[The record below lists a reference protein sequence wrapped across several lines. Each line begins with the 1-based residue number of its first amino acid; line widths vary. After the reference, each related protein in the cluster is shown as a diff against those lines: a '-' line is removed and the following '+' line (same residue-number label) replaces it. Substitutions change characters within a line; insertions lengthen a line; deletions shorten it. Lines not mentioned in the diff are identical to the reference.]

1 MIKRVI
7 SRLGILAV
15 VLFGVTLLTFF
26 YTSLSPVDAAQ
37 ALAVRRYTRPTE
49 EQVTQV
55 RQELGLD
62 QPLIK
67 QYTGWLTKA
76 VKGDF
81 GNSYN
86 TGKPIIDELS
96 ASMRPTLKLAAMS
109 LLFTALLSIPL
120 GVLSAARKGGFA
132 DKSIYLLG
140 IICMSVPNYWIGFR
154 LMLAFAVNIPLFSI
168 MGAEN
173 WVDFVLPALAIAIP
187 TAAANIRVFR
197 SSLLDG
203 YNSDF
208 VMYARTRGISEFKI
222 AGMVSRYA
230 LPPLVTLFGQ
240 SFGFTIAGSAMIE
253 SVFSIPGVGSML
265 VTALSSRDTVTIN
278 ACVLVIAVI
287 FVAVNFLAEI
297 VCALLDPKAHS
308 KERAYDT

>member
-1 MIKRVI
+1 MMKRII
-7 SRLGILAV
+7 SRLLILVV

-49 EQVTQV
+49 EQVVEV
-55 RQELGLD
+55 RHELGLD

-67 QYTGWLTKA
+67 QYTDWLGKA
-76 VKGDF
+76 VHGDF

-86 TGKPIIDELS
+86 TGRPIIEELT
-96 ASMRPTLKLAAMS
+96 ASMKPTLKLAAAA
-109 LLFTALLSIPL
+109 LLFTSLFSIPL
-120 GVLSAARKGGFA
+120 GVLSAVRKGGFS
-132 DKSIYLLG
+132 DKTIYLFG
-140 IICMSVPNYWIGFR
+140 IVCMSVPNYWIGFM
-154 LMLAFAVNIPLFSI
+154 LMIAFAVNIPLFSI

-173 WVDFVLPALAIAIP
+173 WKDFVLPSLAGAIP

-208 VMYARTRGISEFKI
+208 VLYARARGISERKI

-230 LPPLVTLFGQ
+230 LPPLVTLLGQ

-253 SVFSIPGVGSML
+253 FVFSIPGVGSML
-265 VTALSSRDTVTIN
+265 VSALSARDTVTVN

-287 FVAVNFLAEI
+287 FVVVNFIAEI
-297 VCALLDPKAHS
+297 INAILNPKEQK
-308 KERAYDT
+308 KESTYAS

>member
-1 MIKRVI
+1 MMKRII
-7 SRLGILAV
+7 SRLLILAV

-37 ALAVRRYTRPTE
+37 ALAVRRYSRPTE
-49 EQVTQV
+49 EQVVEV
-55 RQELGLD
+55 RHELGLD

-67 QYTGWLTKA
+67 QYTDWLGKA
-76 VKGDF
+76 VHGDF

-86 TGKPIIDELS
+86 TGRPIIEELT
-96 ASMRPTLKLAAMS
+96 ASMKPTLKLAAAA

-120 GVLSAARKGGFA
+120 GVLSAARKGGFS
-132 DKSIYLLG
+132 DKTIYLFG
-140 IICMSVPNYWIGFR
+140 IVCMSVPNYWIGFM
-154 LMLAFAVNIPLFSI
+154 LMIAFAVNIPLFSI

-173 WVDFVLPALAIAIP
+173 WKDFVLPSLAVAIP

-208 VMYARTRGISEFKI
+208 VLYARARGISERKI

-230 LPPLVTLFGQ
+230 LPPLVTLLGQ

-253 SVFSIPGVGSML
+253 FVFSIPGVGSML
-265 VTALSSRDTVTIN
+265 VSALSARDTVTVN

-287 FVAVNFLAEI
+287 FVVVNFIAEI
-297 VCALLDPKAHS
+297 INAILNPKEQK
-308 KERAYDT
+308 KESAYAS

>member
-1 MIKRVI
+1 MMKRII
-7 SRLGILAV
+7 SRLLILAV

-49 EQVTQV
+49 EQVVEV
-55 RQELGLD
+55 RHELGLD

-67 QYTGWLTKA
+67 QYTDWLGKA
-76 VKGDF
+76 VHGDF

-86 TGKPIIDELS
+86 TGRPIIEELT
-96 ASMRPTLKLAAMS
+96 ASMKPTLKLAAAA

-120 GVLSAARKGGFA
+120 GVLSAARKGGFS
-132 DKSIYLLG
+132 DKTIYLFG
-140 IICMSVPNYWIGFR
+140 IVCMSVPNYWIGFM
-154 LMLAFAVNIPLFSI
+154 LMIAFAVNIPLFSI

-173 WVDFVLPALAIAIP
+173 WKDFVLPSLAVAIP

-208 VMYARTRGISEFKI
+208 VLYARARGISERKI

-230 LPPLVTLFGQ
+230 LPPLVTLLGQ

-253 SVFSIPGVGSML
+253 FVFSIPGVGSML
-265 VTALSSRDTVTIN
+265 VSALSARDTVTVN

-287 FVAVNFLAEI
+287 FVVVNFIAEI
-297 VCALLDPKAHS
+297 INAILNPKEQK
-308 KERAYDT
+308 KESAYAS

>member
-1 MIKRVI
+1 MIKRI
-7 SRLGILAV
+7 ITRLVVLAV

-26 YTSLSPVDAAQ
+26 YTSLSSVDAGQ
-37 ALAVRRYTRPTE
+37 ALAVRRYTRPTT
-49 EQVTQV
+49 EQITEV
-55 RQELGLD
+55 RHELGLD
-62 QPLIK
+62 KPFGE
-67 QYTGWLTKA
+67 QYISWIGKA

-86 TGKPIIDELS
+86 TGKPITTELT
-96 ASMRPTLKLAAMS
+96 ASLKPTVTMAFIS

-120 GVLSAARKGGFA
+120 GVLSASRKGGFA
-132 DKSIYLLG
+132 DKTIYLFG
-140 IICMSVPNYWIGFR
+140 IVCMSVPNYWIGFM
-154 LMLAFAVNIPLFSI
+154 LMIAFAVQLPWFSI

-173 WVDFVLPALAIAIP
+173 LKDFVLPSLAIAIP

-208 VMYARTRGISEFKI
+208 VMYARARGISELKI

-230 LPPLVTLFGQ
+230 LPPLVTLLGQ

-253 SVFSIPGVGSML
+253 FVFSIPGVGSML
-265 VTALSSRDTVTIN
+265 VTALGSRDTVTVN

-287 FVAVNFLAEI
+287 FVAVNFLAEVI
-297 VCALLDPKAHS
+297 NTVLNPKGQA
-308 KERAYDT
+308 KERAYDR

>member
-1 MIKRVI
+1 MMKRII
-7 SRLGILAV
+7 SRLLILVV

-49 EQVTQV
+49 EQVVEV
-55 RQELGLD
+55 RHELGLD

-67 QYTGWLTKA
+67 QYTDWLGKA
-76 VKGDF
+76 VHGDF

-86 TGKPIIDELS
+86 TGRPIIEELT
-96 ASMRPTLKLAAMS
+96 ASMKPTLKLAAAA
-109 LLFTALLSIPL
+109 LLFTSLFSIPL
-120 GVLSAARKGGFA
+120 GVLSAVRKGGFS
-132 DKSIYLLG
+132 DKTIYLFG
-140 IICMSVPNYWIGFR
+140 IVCMSVPNYWIGFM
-154 LMLAFAVNIPLFSI
+154 LMIAFAVNIPLFSI

-173 WVDFVLPALAIAIP
+173 WKDFVLPSLAGAIP
-187 TAAANIRVFR
+187 TAAANIRVFH

-208 VMYARTRGISEFKI
+208 VLYARARGISERKI

-230 LPPLVTLFGQ
+230 LPPLVTLLGQ

-253 SVFSIPGVGSML
+253 FVFSIPGVGSML
-265 VTALSSRDTVTIN
+265 VSALSARDTVTVN

-287 FVAVNFLAEI
+287 FVVVNFIAEI
-297 VCALLDPKAHS
+297 INAILNPKEQK
-308 KERAYDT
+308 KESAYAS

>member
-1 MIKRVI
+1 MIKHI
-7 SRLGILAV
+7 LSRLGVLAV

-96 ASMRPTLKLAAMS
+96 ASMRPTLKLAAMA

-132 DKSIYLLG
+132 DKSIYLFG
-140 IICMSVPNYWIGFR
+140 IICMSVPNYWIGFM
-154 LMLAFAVNIPLFSI
+154 LMLAFAVHIPLFSI

-173 WVDFVLPALAIAIP
+173 WKDFVLPALAVAIP

-208 VMYARTRGISEFKI
+208 VMYARTRGISEFRI

-230 LPPLVTLFGQ
+230 LPPLVTLLAQ

-253 SVFSIPGVGSML
+253 FVFSIPGVGSML
-265 VTALSSRDTVTIN
+265 VTALGSRDTVTIN

-297 VCALLDPKAHS
+297 VNILLDPKAHS

>member
-1 MIKRVI
+1 MTKRIV
-7 SRLGILAV
+7 SRLLILVV

-49 EQVTQV
+49 EQVVQV
-55 RQELGLD
+55 RHELGLD

-67 QYTGWLTKA
+67 QYTDWLGKA
-76 VKGDF
+76 VHGDF

-86 TGKPIIDELS
+86 TGRPIIEELT
-96 ASMRPTLKLAAMS
+96 ASMKPTLKLAAMA

-132 DKSIYLLG
+132 DKTVYLFG
-140 IICMSVPNYWIGFR
+140 IVCMSVPNYWIGFM
-154 LMLAFAVNIPLFSI
+154 LMIAFAVNIPIFSI

-173 WVDFVLPALAIAIP
+173 WKDFILPSLAVAVP

-208 VMYARTRGISEFKI
+208 VMYARARGISERKI

-230 LPPLVTLFGQ
+230 LPPLITLLGQ

-253 SVFSIPGVGSML
+253 FVFSIPGVGSML
-265 VTALSSRDTVTIN
+265 VTALSARDTVTVN

-287 FVAVNFLAEI
+287 FVIVNFLAEI
-297 VCALLDPKAHS
+297 INTVLNPKEQK
-308 KERAYDT
+308 KERAYAA

>member
-1 MIKRVI
+1 MIKRI
-7 SRLGILAV
+7 LSRLGVLAV

-96 ASMRPTLKLAAMS
+96 ASMRPTLKLAAMA

-132 DKSIYLLG
+132 DKSIYLFG
-140 IICMSVPNYWIGFR
+140 IVCMSVPNYWIGFM
-154 LMLAFAVNIPLFSI
+154 LMLALAVNIPLFSI

-173 WVDFVLPALAIAIP
+173 WIDFVLPALAIAIP

-208 VMYARTRGISEFKI
+208 VMYARARGISERKI
-222 AGMVSRYA
+222 AGIVSRYA
-230 LPPLVTLFGQ
+230 LPPLVTLLGQ

-297 VCALLDPKAHS
+297 VNTLLDPKAHS

>member
-1 MIKRVI
+1 MIKRII
-7 SRLGILAV
+7 SRLGVLAV

-67 QYTGWLTKA
+67 QYTGRLTKA

-96 ASMRPTLKLAAMS
+96 ASMRPTLKLAATA

-132 DKSIYLLG
+132 DKSIYLFG
-140 IICMSVPNYWIGFR
+140 IVCMSVPNYWIGFM
-154 LMLAFAVNIPLFSI
+154 LMIAFAVNIPLFSI

-173 WVDFVLPALAIAIP
+173 LKDYVLPSLAIAIP
-187 TAAANIRVFR
+187 TASANIRVFR

-208 VMYARTRGISEFKI
+208 VMYARARGISERKI
-222 AGMVSRYA
+222 AEIVSRYA
-230 LPPLVTLFGQ
+230 LPPLVTLLGQ

-253 SVFSIPGVGSML
+253 FVFSIPGVGSML
-265 VTALSSRDTVTIN
+265 VTALSSRDTVTSTFN
-278 ACVLVIAVI
+278 S
-287 FVAVNFLAEI
+287 
-297 VCALLDPKAHS
+297 P
-308 KERAYDT
+308 

>member
-1 MIKRVI
+1 MIKRIV
-7 SRLGILAV
+7 SRLLILAF

-49 EQVTQV
+49 EQVVQV
-55 RQELGLD
+55 RHELGLD

-67 QYTGWLTKA
+67 QYTDWLGKA
-76 VKGDF
+76 VHGDF

-86 TGKPIIDELS
+86 TGRPIIEELT
-96 ASMRPTLKLAAMS
+96 ASMRPTVKLAAMA

-120 GVLSAARKGGFA
+120 GVLSASGKGGIA
-132 DKSIYLLG
+132 DKTVYLFG
-140 IICMSVPNYWIGFR
+140 IVCMSVPNYWIGFM
-154 LMLAFAVNIPLFSI
+154 LMIAFAVNIPLFSI

-173 WVDFVLPALAIAIP
+173 LKDFILPSLAVAVP

-208 VMYARTRGISEFKI
+208 VMYARARGISERKI
-222 AGMVSRYA
+222 AGMVSRFA
-230 LPPLVTLFGQ
+230 LPPLITLLGQ

-253 SVFSIPGVGSML
+253 FVFSIPGVGSML
-265 VTALSSRDTVTIN
+265 VTALSARDTVTVN

-287 FVAVNFLAEI
+287 FVAVNFLAEVI
-297 VCALLDPKAHS
+297 NTILNPKENK
-308 KERAYDT
+308 KERAYAS

>member
-1 MIKRVI
+1 MTKRIV
-7 SRLGILAV
+7 SRLLILVV

-26 YTSLSPVDAAQ
+26 YTSLSPIDAAQ

-49 EQVTQV
+49 EQVVQV
-55 RQELGLD
+55 RHELGLD

-67 QYTGWLTKA
+67 QYTDWLGKA
-76 VKGDF
+76 VHGDF

-86 TGKPIIDELS
+86 TGRPIIEELT
-96 ASMRPTLKLAAMS
+96 ASMKPTLKLAAMA

-132 DKSIYLLG
+132 DKTVYLFG
-140 IICMSVPNYWIGFR
+140 IVCMSVPNYWIGFM
-154 LMLAFAVNIPLFSI
+154 LMIAFAVNIPIFSI

-173 WVDFVLPALAIAIP
+173 WKDFVLPSLAVAVP

-208 VMYARTRGISEFKI
+208 VMYARARGISERKI

-230 LPPLVTLFGQ
+230 LPPLITLLGQ

-253 SVFSIPGVGSML
+253 FVFSIPGVGSML
-265 VTALSSRDTVTIN
+265 VTALSARDTVTVN

-287 FVAVNFLAEI
+287 FVIVNFLAEI
-297 VCALLDPKAHS
+297 INTVLNPKEQK
-308 KERAYDT
+308 KERAYAA

>member
-1 MIKRVI
+1 MKKRII
-7 SRLGILAV
+7 SRLIMLTV

-26 YTSLSPVDAAQ
+26 YTSLSPVDAGQ

-55 RQELGLD
+55 RHELGLD
-62 QPLIK
+62 QPLAK
-67 QYTGWLTKA
+67 QYTDWLGRA
-76 VKGDF
+76 LRGDF

-86 TGKPIIDELS
+86 TGKPIIDELT
-96 ASMRPTLKLAAMS
+96 ASLKPTVTLALLS
-109 LLFTALLSIPL
+109 LLFTVLLSIPL
-120 GVLSAARKGGFA
+120 GVLSASRKGGFA
-132 DKSIYLLG
+132 DKTIYLFG
-140 IICMSVPNYWIGFR
+140 IVCMSVPNYWIGFM
-154 LMLAFAVNIPLFSI
+154 LMLAFAVQLPWFGI

-173 WVDFVLPALAIAIP
+173 LRDLVLPSLAAAIP

-208 VMYARTRGISEFKI
+208 VMYARARGISERKI

-230 LPPLVTLFGQ
+230 LPPLVTLLGQ

-253 SVFSIPGVGSML
+253 FVFSIPGVGSML
-265 VTALSSRDTVTIN
+265 VTALGSRDTVTVN

-287 FVAVNFLAEI
+287 FVAVNFLAEVI
-297 VCALLDPKAHS
+297 NAFLNPKEQT
-308 KERAYDT
+308 KERAYA

>member
-1 MIKRVI
+1 MIKRI
-7 SRLGILAV
+7 FSRLLVLAA

-37 ALAVRRYTRPTE
+37 ALAVRRFTRPTA

-55 RQELGLD
+55 RHELGLD
-62 QPLIK
+62 QPLAK
-67 QYTGWLTKA
+67 QYIAWISKA
-76 VKGDF
+76 VSGDF

-96 ASMRPTLKLAAMS
+96 ASMRPTLRLAALA

-120 GVLSAARKGGFA
+120 GVWSASGKGGFA
-132 DKSIYLLG
+132 DKSIYLFG
-140 IICMSVPNYWIGFR
+140 IVCMSVPNYWIGFM

-168 MGAEN
+168 MGADDLK
-173 WVDFVLPALAIAIP
+173 DFILPALAVAIP
-187 TAAANIRVFR
+187 TSAANIRVFR

-208 VMYARTRGISEFKI
+208 VMYARARGISEIKI

-230 LPPLVTLFGQ
+230 LPPLVTLLGQ

-253 SVFSIPGVGSML
+253 FVFSIQGIGSML
-265 VTALSSRDTVTIN
+265 VTALGSRDTVTIN

-287 FVAVNFLAEI
+287 FVAVNFLAEVI
-297 VCALLDPKAHS
+297 NAVLDPKRHT

>member
-1 MIKRVI
+1 MIKRI
-7 SRLGILAV
+7 LSRLLVLAV

-26 YTSLSPVDAAQ
+26 YTSLSTVDAAQ
-37 ALAVRRYTRPTE
+37 ALAVRRFTRPTA

-55 RQELGLD
+55 RHELGLD
-62 QPLIK
+62 QPLAK
-67 QYTGWLTKA
+67 QYVAWLSKA
-76 VKGDF
+76 VSGEF

-86 TGKPIIDELS
+86 TGKPIINELS
-96 ASMRPTLKLAAMS
+96 ASLQPTLRLASMA

-120 GVLSAARKGGFA
+120 GVWSASGKGGIA
-132 DKSIYLLG
+132 DKSIYLFG
-140 IICMSVPNYWIGFR
+140 IVCMSVPNYWIGFM

-168 MGAEN
+168 MGADDLK
-173 WVDFVLPALAIAIP
+173 DFILPALAVAIP
-187 TAAANIRVFR
+187 TSAANIRVFR

-208 VMYARTRGISEFKI
+208 VMYARARGISEIKI

-230 LPPLVTLFGQ
+230 LPPLVTLLGQ

-253 SVFSIPGVGSML
+253 FVFSIPGIGSML
-265 VTALSSRDTVTIN
+265 VTALGSRDTVTIN

-287 FVAVNFLAEI
+287 FVAVNFLAEVI
-297 VCALLDPKAHS
+297 NAVLDPKKHT
-308 KERAYDT
+308 KERVYDT

>member
-1 MIKRVI
+1 MIKRI
-7 SRLGILAV
+7 LSRLLVLAV

-26 YTSLSPVDAAQ
+26 YTSLSTVDAAQ
-37 ALAVRRYTRPTE
+37 ALAVRRFTRPTA

-55 RQELGLD
+55 RHELGLD
-62 QPLIK
+62 QPLAK
-67 QYTGWLTKA
+67 QYVAWLSKA
-76 VKGDF
+76 VSGEF

-86 TGKPIIDELS
+86 TGKPIINELS
-96 ASMRPTLKLAAMS
+96 ASLQPTLKLASMA

-120 GVLSAARKGGFA
+120 GVWSASGKGGIA
-132 DKSIYLLG
+132 DKSIYLFG
-140 IICMSVPNYWIGFR
+140 IVCMSVPNYWIGFM

-168 MGAEN
+168 MGADDLK
-173 WVDFVLPALAIAIP
+173 DFILPALAVAIP
-187 TAAANIRVFR
+187 TSAANIRVFR

-208 VMYARTRGISEFKI
+208 VMYARARGISEIKI

-230 LPPLVTLFGQ
+230 LPPLVTLLGQ

-253 SVFSIPGVGSML
+253 FVFSIPGIGSML
-265 VTALSSRDTVTIN
+265 VTALGSRDTVTIN

-297 VCALLDPKAHS
+297 INAVLDPKKHT
-308 KERAYDT
+308 KERVYDT

>member
-1 MIKRVI
+1 MTKRIV
-7 SRLGILAV
+7 SRLLILVV

-49 EQVTQV
+49 EQVVQV
-55 RQELGLD
+55 RHELGLD

-67 QYTGWLTKA
+67 QYTDWLGKA
-76 VKGDF
+76 IHGDF

-86 TGKPIIDELS
+86 TGRPIIEELT
-96 ASMRPTLKLAAMS
+96 ASMKPTLKLAAMA

-120 GVLSAARKGGFA
+120 GVLSAARKGSFA
-132 DKSIYLLG
+132 DKTVYLFG
-140 IICMSVPNYWIGFR
+140 IVCMSVPNYWIGFM
-154 LMLAFAVNIPLFSI
+154 LMIAFAVNIPIFSI
-168 MGAEN
+168 MGAET
-173 WVDFVLPALAIAIP
+173 WKDFVLPSLAVAVP

-208 VMYARTRGISEFKI
+208 VMYARARGISERKI

-230 LPPLVTLFGQ
+230 LPPLITLLGQ

-253 SVFSIPGVGSML
+253 FVFSIPGVGSML
-265 VTALSSRDTVTIN
+265 VTALSARDTVTVN

-287 FVAVNFLAEI
+287 FVIVNFLAEVI
-297 VCALLDPKAHS
+297 NTVLNPKEQK
-308 KERAYDT
+308 KERAYVS

>member
-1 MIKRVI
+1 MIKRI
-7 SRLGILAV
+7 FSRLLVLAA

-37 ALAVRRYTRPTE
+37 ALAVRRFTRPTA

-55 RQELGLD
+55 RHELGLD
-62 QPLIK
+62 QPLAK
-67 QYTGWLTKA
+67 QYITWLSKA
-76 VKGDF
+76 VSGDF

-96 ASMRPTLKLAAMS
+96 ASMRPTLRLAALA

-120 GVLSAARKGGFA
+120 GVWSASGKGGFA
-132 DKSIYLLG
+132 DKSIYLFG
-140 IICMSVPNYWIGFR
+140 IVCMSVPNYWIGFM

-168 MGAEN
+168 MGA
-173 WVDFVLPALAIAIP
+173 DDLKGFILPVLAVAIP
-187 TAAANIRVFR
+187 TSAANIRVFR

-203 YNSDF
+203 YNSDY
-208 VMYARTRGISEFKI
+208 VMYARARGISEIKI

-230 LPPLVTLFGQ
+230 LPPLVTLLGQ

-253 SVFSIPGVGSML
+253 FVFSIQGIGSML
-265 VTALSSRDTVTIN
+265 VTALGSRDTVTIN

-287 FVAVNFLAEI
+287 FVAVNFLAEVI
-297 VCALLDPKAHS
+297 NAVLDPKRHT

>member
-1 MIKRVI
+1 MIKRI
-7 SRLGILAV
+7 FSRLLILVV

-49 EQVTQV
+49 EQVVQV
-55 RQELGLD
+55 RHELGLD

-67 QYTGWLTKA
+67 QYTDWLGKA
-76 VKGDF
+76 VHGDF

-86 TGKPIIDELS
+86 TGRPIIEELT
-96 ASMRPTLKLAAMS
+96 ASMKPTLKLAATA

-120 GVLSAARKGGFA
+120 GVLSAAGKGGFA
-132 DKSIYLLG
+132 DKTVYIFG
-140 IICMSVPNYWIGFR
+140 IVCMSVPNYWIGFM
-154 LMLAFAVNIPLFSI
+154 LMIAFAVNIPIFSI

-173 WVDFVLPALAIAIP
+173 WKDLVLPSLAAAIP
-187 TAAANIRVFR
+187 TSAANIRVFR

-208 VMYARTRGISEFKI
+208 VMYARARGISERKI

-230 LPPLVTLFGQ
+230 LPPLVTLLGQ
-240 SFGFTIAGSAMIE
+240 SFGFTIAGSAMTE
-253 SVFSIPGVGSML
+253 FVFSIPGVGSML
-265 VTALSSRDTVTIN
+265 VTALSARDTVTVN

-287 FVAVNFLAEI
+287 FVIVNFLAEVI
-297 VCALLDPKAHS
+297 NAILNPKEQE
-308 KERAYDT
+308 KERAYAA

>member
-1 MIKRVI
+1 MIKRI
-7 SRLGILAV
+7 LSRLLVLAV

-26 YTSLSPVDAAQ
+26 YTSLSTVDAAQ
-37 ALAVRRYTRPTE
+37 ALAVRRFTRPTA

-55 RQELGLD
+55 RHELGLD
-62 QPLIK
+62 QPLAK
-67 QYTGWLTKA
+67 QYAAWLSKA
-76 VKGDF
+76 VSGEF

-86 TGKPIIDELS
+86 TGKPIINELS
-96 ASMRPTLKLAAMS
+96 ASLQPTLKLASMA

-120 GVLSAARKGGFA
+120 GVWSASGKGGIA
-132 DKSIYLLG
+132 DKSIYLFG
-140 IICMSVPNYWIGFR
+140 IVCMSVPNYWIGFM

-168 MGAEN
+168 MGADDLK
-173 WVDFVLPALAIAIP
+173 DFILPALAVAIP
-187 TAAANIRVFR
+187 TSAANIRVFR

-208 VMYARTRGISEFKI
+208 VMYARARGISEIKI

-230 LPPLVTLFGQ
+230 LPPLVTLLGQ

-253 SVFSIPGVGSML
+253 FVFSIPGIGSML
-265 VTALSSRDTVTIN
+265 VTALGSRDTVTIN

-287 FVAVNFLAEI
+287 FVAVNFLAEVI
-297 VCALLDPKAHS
+297 NAVLDPKKHT
-308 KERAYDT
+308 KERVYDT

>member
-1 MIKRVI
+1 MIKRII
-7 SRLGILAV
+7 SRLAVLLV

-26 YTSLSPVDAAQ
+26 YTSLSPVDAGQ
-37 ALAVRRYTRPTE
+37 ALAVRRYTRPTA
-49 EQVTQV
+49 EQVTEV
-55 RQELGLD
+55 RHELGLD
-62 QPLIK
+62 KPFGE
-67 QYTGWLTKA
+67 QYISWLGKA
-76 VKGDF
+76 LRGDF

-86 TGKPIIDELS
+86 TGKPIIDELT
-96 ASMRPTLKLAAMS
+96 ASLNPTVTLAFIS

-120 GVLSAARKGGFA
+120 GVLSASRKGGFA
-132 DKSIYLLG
+132 DKTIYLFG
-140 IICMSVPNYWIGFR
+140 IVCMSVPNYWIGFM
-154 LMLAFAVNIPLFSI
+154 LMIAFAVQLPWFSI

-173 WVDFVLPALAIAIP
+173 IKDFVLPSLAIAIP

-208 VMYARTRGISEFKI
+208 VMYARARGISERKI

-230 LPPLVTLFGQ
+230 LPPLVTLLGQ

-253 SVFSIPGVGSML
+253 FVFSIPGVGSML
-265 VTALSSRDTVTIN
+265 VTALGSRDTVTVN

-287 FVAVNFLAEI
+287 FVAVNFLAEVI
-297 VCALLDPKAHS
+297 NTVLDPKEQA
-308 KERAYDT
+308 KERAYDR

>member
-1 MIKRVI
+1 MMKRII
-7 SRLGILAV
+7 SRLLILSV

-49 EQVTQV
+49 EQVVLV
-55 RQELGLD
+55 RHELGLD

-67 QYTGWLTKA
+67 QYTDWLGKA
-76 VKGDF
+76 VHGDF

-86 TGKPIIDELS
+86 TGRPIIEELT
-96 ASMRPTLKLAAMS
+96 ASMKPTLKLAAAA
-109 LLFTALLSIPL
+109 LLFTALFSIPL
-120 GVLSAARKGGFA
+120 GVLSAARKGGFS
-132 DKSIYLLG
+132 DKTIYLFG
-140 IICMSVPNYWIGFR
+140 IVCMSVPNYWIGFM
-154 LMLAFAVNIPLFSI
+154 LMIAFAVNIPLFSI

-173 WVDFVLPALAIAIP
+173 WKDFILPSLAVAIP

-208 VMYARTRGISEFKI
+208 VLYARARGISERKI

-230 LPPLVTLFGQ
+230 LPPLVTLLGQ

-253 SVFSIPGVGSML
+253 FVFSIPGVGSML
-265 VTALSSRDTVTIN
+265 VSALSARDTVTVN

-287 FVAVNFLAEI
+287 FVVVNFIAEI
-297 VCALLDPKAHS
+297 INAILNPKEQK
-308 KERAYDT
+308 KESAYAS

>member
-7 SRLGILAV
+7 SRLGVLAV

-96 ASMRPTLKLAAMS
+96 ASMRPTLKLAAMA

-140 IICMSVPNYWIGFR
+140 IVCMSVPNYWIGFM

-173 WVDFVLPALAIAIP
+173 WIDFVLPALAIAIP

>member
-1 MIKRVI
+1 MIKRI
-7 SRLGILAV
+7 LSRLAVLAA

-37 ALAVRRYTRPTE
+37 ALAVRKYTRPTE

-55 RQELGLD
+55 RHELGLD
-62 QPLIK
+62 KPLPE
-67 QYTGWLTKA
+67 QYIDWISKA
-76 VKGDF
+76 IHGDF

-86 TGKPIIDELS
+86 TGKPIIEELT
-96 ASMRPTLKLAAMS
+96 ASMKPTLKLAAMA
-109 LLFTALLSIPL
+109 LMLTALISIPL
-120 GVLSAARKGGFA
+120 GVLSASRKGGFA
-132 DKSIYLLG
+132 DKTVYILG
-140 IICMSVPNYWIGFR
+140 IVCMSVPNYWIGFM
-154 LMLAFAVNIPLFSI
+154 LMIVFAVNIPVFRI

-173 WVDFVLPALAIAIP
+173 WKDFVLPALAVAVP

-208 VMYARTRGISEFKI
+208 VMYARARGISERRI
-222 AGMVSRYA
+222 ASMVSRYA
-230 LPPLVTLFGQ
+230 LPPLITLLGQ

-253 SVFSIPGVGSML
+253 FVFSIPGVGSML
-265 VTALSSRDTVTIN
+265 ISALSARDTVTVN

-287 FVAVNFLAEI
+287 FVAVNFLAEVI
-297 VCALLDPKAHS
+297 NSLLDPKKQL
-308 KERAYDT
+308 KERVYDT

>member
-1 MIKRVI
+1 MMKRII
-7 SRLGILAV
+7 SRLLILAV

-26 YTSLSPVDAAQ
+26 YTSLSHVDAAQ

-49 EQVTQV
+49 EQVVEV
-55 RQELGLD
+55 RHELGLD

-67 QYTGWLTKA
+67 QYTGWLGKA
-76 VKGDF
+76 VHGDF

-86 TGKPIIDELS
+86 TGRPIIEELT
-96 ASMRPTLKLAAMS
+96 ASMKPTLKLAAAA
-109 LLFTALLSIPL
+109 LLFTTLFSIPL

-132 DKSIYLLG
+132 DKTIYLFG
-140 IICMSVPNYWIGFR
+140 IVSMSVPNYWIGFM
-154 LMLAFAVNIPLFSI
+154 LMIAFAVNIPLFSI

-173 WVDFVLPALAIAIP
+173 WKDFVLPSLAVAIP

-208 VMYARTRGISEFKI
+208 VLYARARGISERKI
-222 AGMVSRYA
+222 AGMVCRYA
-230 LPPLVTLFGQ
+230 LPPLVTLLGQ

-253 SVFSIPGVGSML
+253 FVFSIPGVGSML
-265 VTALSSRDTVTIN
+265 VSALSARDTVTVN

-287 FVAVNFLAEI
+287 FVVVNFIAEI
-297 VCALLDPKAHS
+297 INALLNPKEQK
-308 KERAYDT
+308 KEIAYAS